1 MKKSHG
7 PRERDIFPKFKEAIS
22 ALGGEATVREVCAWL
37 DVNYPRKDGR
47 NWKGDMVIL
56 GDFSNYPNGKSV
68 TNTPSRRRVFL
79 KTTPPEIEP
88 ARFKL
93 LP

>member
-1 MKKSHG
+1 MKRSYG
-7 PRERDIFPKFKEAIS
+7 PRERDIFAKFAEAIS
-22 ALGGEATVREVCAWL
+22 ALGGEATVREVCNWL

-56 GDFSNYPNGKSV
+56 GDFSNYPNGRPV
-68 TNTPSRRRVFL
+68 TNTRSRRRIFL
-79 KTTPPEIEP
+79 KTTSPGVEP

-93 LP
+93 QS